1 MDCLKYTRT
10 YPCCADKPWTQLWI
24 VFHIQRASNYYVLLI
39 EMPSIIITVLSFGQF
54 WMDASAIGS
63 RLGFG
68 ATLFLTSYV
77 LQSVGKDSLPRCGEW
92 LWIHYLNLLNL
103 TFCVLVSDRHQY
115 RFESGTTDL
124 QIG

>member
-1 MDCLKYTRT
+1 
-10 YPCCADKPWTQLWI
+10 
-24 VFHIQRASNYYVLLI
+24 
-39 EMPSIIITVLSFGQF
+39 MPSIVITVLSFGQF

-92 LWIHYLNLLNL
+92 LWIHYLNVLNL